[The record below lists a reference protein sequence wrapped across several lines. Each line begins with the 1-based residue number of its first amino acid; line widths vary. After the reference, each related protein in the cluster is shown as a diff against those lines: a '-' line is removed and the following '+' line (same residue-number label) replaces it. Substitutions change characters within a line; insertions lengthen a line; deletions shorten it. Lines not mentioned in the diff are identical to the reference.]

1 MKNSKFRFFMDWGL
15 TALAVI
21 ASSVLLCF
29 ALLKFSVIA
38 TVVGKI
44 VTVLMPII
52 YGGVLAYLMLP
63 VYNASERYVQH
74 LFGKI
79 IKNNDSRGRLAKSIA
94 TLVSLAVLFA
104 IVVGLFSMLIPQIY
118 ESIIGFQDSLTEYI
132 NNLTLWIG
140 KLLQDNEHLR
150 ESIMPYYTEAVM
162 RFQNWIATDLVP
174 NISLI
179 FDRVSSGVIS
189 FVTVLKNIL
198 IGLIVMVYFL
208 NIKDTLCAQ
217 SKKMVYGFLN
227 VKAANRMIGEV
238 RFAHKI
244 FGGFITGKLLD
255 SLIIGIMC
263 FFSLKFL
270 KMPYVLLISVIVGV
284 TNVIPFFGPFIGAVP
299 SAFLI
304 LLVDPMKCLYF
315 LIFIL
320 VLQQFDGNILGP
332 KILGDSTGLPSF
344 WVLFS
349 ILLFGGLF
357 GFVGMIIAVP
367 TFAVIYRTMSLYINS
382 ALKKKKY
389 SENTSDYCCLHHIDS
404 RSGEFVNMNRWSK
417 EENETINDPDTAVGG
432 DTEKEREI
440 PENTGK

>member
-150 ESIMPYYTEAVM
+150 ESIMPYYNEAVM

-189 FVTVLKNIL
+189 FVTVLKRGSFCPQNIWRL
-198 IGLIVMVYFL
+198 YYRQ
-208 NIKDTLCAQ
+208 TL
-217 SKKMVYGFLN
+217 
-227 VKAANRMIGEV
+227 
-238 RFAHKI
+238 RFTDHWYHV
-244 FGGFITGKLLD
+244 F
-255 SLIIGIMC
+255 
-263 FFSLKFL
+263 
-270 KMPYVLLISVIVGV
+270 
-284 TNVIPFFGPFIGAVP
+284 
-299 SAFLI
+299 
-304 LLVDPMKCLYF
+304 
-315 LIFIL
+315 
-320 VLQQFDGNILGP
+320 
-332 KILGDSTGLPSF
+332 
-344 WVLFS
+344 LFS
-349 ILLFGGLF
+349 EIFKNALCTFDQRDCRCYQCDPILWTIYWGSSKCIFDPSGGSYE
-357 GFVGMIIAVP
+357 VP
-367 TFAVIYRTMSLYINS
+367 VF
-382 ALKKKKY
+382 
-389 SENTSDYCCLHHIDS
+389 SDLH
-404 RSGEFVNMNRWSK
+404 SGTPTV
-417 EENETINDPDTAVGG
+417 
-432 DTEKEREI
+432 
-440 PENTGK
+440 

>member
-1 MKNSKFRFFMDWGL
+1 MDWGL

-21 ASSVLLCF
+21 ASCVLLCF

-38 TVVGKI
+38 AIIKKI
-44 VTVLMPII
+44 ITILMPII

-63 VYNASERYVQH
+63 VYNRTEVCVRDLLSKV
-74 LFGKI
+74 
-79 IKNNDSRGRLAKSIA
+79 IKNDEGRTRIAKSIA

-104 IVVGLFSMLIPQIY
+104 IVSGLVSMLIPQIY

-150 ESIMPYYTEAVM
+150 ESIMPYYNEAVM

-189 FVTVLKNIL
+189 LVTVLKNLL

-227 VKAANRMIGEV
+227 VRAANRLIGEV

-367 TFAVIYRTMSLYINS
+367 LMAVIIHVYRQIQDHFL
-382 ALKKKKY
+382 AKKNL
-389 SENTSDYCCLHHIDS
+389 SQEENDYVKLDRIDEK
-404 RSGEFVNMNRWSK
+404 SGEYIRRTDK
-417 EENETINDPDTAVGG
+417 Q
-432 DTEKEREI
+432 
-440 PENTGK
+440 